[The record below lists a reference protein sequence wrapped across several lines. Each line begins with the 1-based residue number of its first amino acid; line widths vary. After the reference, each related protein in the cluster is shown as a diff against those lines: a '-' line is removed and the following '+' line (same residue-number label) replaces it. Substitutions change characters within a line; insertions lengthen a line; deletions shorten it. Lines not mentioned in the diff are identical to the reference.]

1 MTLVIILFNVFTP
14 QGLIISKKNRLPEG
28 RLKQERKT
36 VGRKGVGER
45 SEKKKKRRE
54 KEKKGRRRKREGEVS
69 GTGIMRA
76 RGGRV
81 YTGKIQYFSA
91 SYEISNPDL
100 HYYYFPF

>member
-45 SEKKKKRRE
+45 SEEKKEGRKRR
-54 KEKKGRRRKREGEVS
+54 KEEGEREGGVS

-81 YTGKIQYFSA
+81 YIGKIQYFSA
-91 SYEISNPDL
+91 SYEISSPDL
-100 HYYYFPF
+100 HYYFPF

>member
-45 SEKKKKRRE
+45 SEKKKEGRKRRK
-54 KEKKGRRRKREGEVS
+54 KERGRERGRVS

-81 YTGKIQYFSA
+81 YIGKIQYFSA
-91 SYEISNPDL
+91 SYEISSPDL
-100 HYYYFPF
+100 HYYFPF

>member
-45 SEKKKKRRE
+45 SEKRKKKGEREEKRKE
-54 KEKKGRRRKREGEVS
+54 KERGGVS

-81 YTGKIQYFSA
+81 YIGKIQHFSA
-91 SYEISNPDL
+91 SYEILSPDL
-100 HYYYFPF
+100 HNYFPF

>member
-45 SEKKKKRRE
+45 SEKR
-54 KEKKGRRRKREGEVS
+54 KEGRRRRRRKEEGGREG
-69 GTGIMRA
+69 GIGYRHNARA
-76 RGGRV
+76 WRPRL
-81 YTGKIQYFSA
+81 YR
-91 SYEISNPDL
+91 
-100 HYYYFPF
+100 

>member
-45 SEKKKKRRE
+45 SEKRKKKGERE
-54 KEKKGRRRKREGEVS
+54 ERKKEEEREGGYQVQ
-69 GTGIMRA
+69 A
-76 RGGRV
+76 
-81 YTGKIQYFSA
+81 
-91 SYEISNPDL
+91 
-100 HYYYFPF
+100 

>member
-45 SEKKKKRRE
+45 SEKRKRRE
-54 KEKKGRRRKREGEVS
+54 KEKKERRRKREGR
-69 GTGIMRA
+69 GIGYRHNTRA
-76 RGGRV
+76 WRPRLYG
-81 YTGKIQYFSA
+81 
-91 SYEISNPDL
+91 
-100 HYYYFPF
+100 